1 LHNPHLVEEYLAR
14 LGVRRCARPDDTSLR
29 FLHAAHLRRVP
40 FENLSVHLGEP
51 IRLDVEGLADK
62 ILRRRRG
69 GFCFELNG
77 LFAQL
82 LAALGFRVTPVAA
95 RVWDGDRFGPPLD
108 HLALIVGCDDS
119 AQSRLV
125 DVGFGAHSLYPLAL
139 TPGVD
144 QDDPGGTFRIE
155 LAGDG
160 ALDIW
165 RDGILQYRVEAHP
178 RELAD
183 FAGMCWYHQTS
194 PRSHFTATTV
204 CTSRPT
210 RAG

>member
-1 LHNPHLVEEYLAR
+1 
-14 LGVRRCARPDDTSLR
+14 
-29 FLHAAHLRRVP
+29 
-40 FENLSVHLGEP
+40 
-51 IRLDVEGLADK
+51 
-62 ILRRRRG
+62 LRRRRR

-160 ALDIW
+160 DLDIW

-204 CTSRPT
+204 CTLQTDEGRVTISGDRLIRTSGTDRVETILADDSAILDAYATICDIHLDRVP
-210 RAG
+210 RASPPGTCR